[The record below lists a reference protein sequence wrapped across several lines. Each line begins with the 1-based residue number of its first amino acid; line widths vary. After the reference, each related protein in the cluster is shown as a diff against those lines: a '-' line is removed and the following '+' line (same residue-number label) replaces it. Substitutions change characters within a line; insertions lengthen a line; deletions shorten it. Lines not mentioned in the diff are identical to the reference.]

1 MALEATYEEVSFT
14 NESTCSGTSSASPAA
29 PREKSCLHNSNCVFS
44 KLLFASLLLLLL
56 LLAASFLLGVVI
68 FFKKSQCL
76 EEKKTTEE
84 LIHTKLECMV
94 KKLTKEDAHPSNAQ
108 KVWSCCP
115 KNWKSFG
122 SNCYFVSTES
132 KSWSESE
139 RSCSQMGAHLLVIN
153 SKAEQDFIIKDLNQ
167 HSAYYVGLSDPE
179 GQGHWQW
186 VDQTPY
192 NESISFWH
200 PGKPN
205 NPDER
210 FWHPNEPNNP
220 DEQCVTVNFRSAD
233 QQWGWNDVHCDHP
246 ERSVCKMMEI
256 YL

>member
-210 FWHPNEPNNP
+210 
-220 DEQCVTVNFRSAD
+220 CVVVTLPPVY
-233 QQWGWNDVHCDHP
+233 QQWGWNDVRCDGP
-246 ERSVCKMMEI
+246 QRSVCKMMGI